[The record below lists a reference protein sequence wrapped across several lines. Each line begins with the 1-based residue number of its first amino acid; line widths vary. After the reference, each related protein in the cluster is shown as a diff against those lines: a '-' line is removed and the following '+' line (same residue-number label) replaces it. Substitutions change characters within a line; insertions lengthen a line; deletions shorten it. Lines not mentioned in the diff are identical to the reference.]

1 MKKEIL
7 KKIGIVAVVFAI
19 VIYVVVTA
27 VNANMKNSNELTT
40 EIAVKYDYSESI
52 SADAVIVR
60 EETVV
65 NNNIADGVEYYM
77 VNDGDK
83 VAVGSVVAKVFA
95 DETDALFYNKIQE
108 IDEKIAVLE
117 SLNTP
122 YDNVSTDSAVDAQ
135 IYLNICSLL
144 DAVNNGDFKDRDT
157 SAENLV
163 YSINQ
168 RQRIVGTVADF
179 NPQIQTLQQEKTK
192 YSDAGSNYIAE
203 ITAPKA
209 GYFVANV
216 DGYENVYDYDSVTE
230 LTVEDLS
237 KVYVPESISE
247 NSIGKIVSGLDW
259 FIVCKL
265 SADDAL
271 SLSHSESYP
280 EIIFSSA
287 SDEPVP
293 VDLVALN
300 QASKQSDAIAVF
312 KCNYMNSNLSSLRNE
327 SVQIVINSFE
337 GVRLSKDALHDDY
350 VQVVD
355 SEGEP
360 TGETARVQGVYIL
373 HGSELLFREVSV
385 IFAGSDF
392 VIIDINPESAILK
405 SDKTIIINDE
415 VVIEGDDLYD
425 GKIIK

>member
-7 KKIGIVAVVFAI
+7 KKLGIVAVIFTI

-52 SADAVIVR
+52 GVEAVIIR
-60 EETVV
+60 EETIIH
-65 NNNIADGVEYYM
+65 NNLADGVEYYM

-83 VAVGSVVAKVFA
+83 VAVGSVVAKIFA
-95 DETDALFYNKIQE
+95 DETDALFYNKVQE

-122 YDNVSTDSAVDAQ
+122 YDNVTTDSAVDAQ
-135 IYLNICSLL
+135 IYLNIRALL
-144 DAVNNGDFKDRDT
+144 SAVNENNFKDRD
-157 SAENLV
+157 SAAESLV

-168 RQRIVGTVADF
+168 RQRIIGTVSDF
-179 NPQIQTLQQEKTK
+179 NNQILTLTQEKEK
-192 YSDAGSNYIAE
+192 YTNAGSSFIGE

-209 GYFVANV
+209 GYFVANI
-216 DGYENVYDYDSVTE
+216 DGYENSYDYSSVTK

-237 KVYVPESISE
+237 EQHKPQNVSDDAV
-247 NSIGKIVSGLDW
+247 GKIVSGLDW
-259 FIVCKL
+259 YVVCRL
-265 SADDAL
+265 TADEAL

-280 EIIFSSA
+280 KIIFSSA
-287 SDEPVP
+287 SEEPVP
-293 VDLVALN
+293 VELVALN
-300 QASKQSDAIAVF
+300 QSSKQSDAVAIF
-312 KCNYMNSNLSSLRNE
+312 KCNYMNSTLSNLRNE
-327 SVQIVINSFE
+327 PVQIIINHFE
-337 GVRLSKDALHDDY
+337 GVRISKDALHDDY
-350 VQVVD
+350 VEVID

-373 HGSELLFREVSV
+373 HGSELMFREVSV

-392 VIIDINPESAILK
+392 VIVDINPDSAILK
-405 SDKTIIINDE
+405 SKNTIIINDE

>member
-7 KKIGIVAVVFAI
+7 KKIGIALIVFTI
-19 VIYVVVTA
+19 IIYVVVTA

-52 SADAVIVR
+52 VSDAVIIR
-60 EETVV
+60 EETIIT
-65 NNNIADGVEYYM
+65 NSIADGVEYYM

-95 DETDALFYNKIQE
+95 DETDALFYNKVQE

-122 YDNVSTDSAVDAQ
+122 YDNVTTDSAVDAQ
-135 IYLNICSLL
+135 IYLNVKSLL
-144 DAVNNGDFKDRDT
+144 DAVNENDFKDRDA
-157 SAENLV
+157 SAESLV

-168 RQRIVGTVADF
+168 RQRIVGTVSDF
-179 NPQIQTLQQEKTK
+179 NAQIQTLQQEKAK
-192 YSDAGSNYIAE
+192 YSDTGASYIGE
-203 ITAPKA
+203 IRSPKA
-209 GYFVANV
+209 GYFVATI
-216 DGYENVYDYDSVTE
+216 DGFENAYDYRNVTKLTVDDLKDTHPQKVILGDSV
-230 LTVEDLS
+230 
-237 KVYVPESISE
+237 
-247 NSIGKIVSGLDW
+247 GKIVSGLDW
-259 FIVCKL
+259 YVVCKL
-265 SADDAL
+265 TADEAL

-280 EIIFSSA
+280 KIVFSSA

-293 VDLVALN
+293 VELVALN
-300 QASKQSDAIAVF
+300 QASKQSDAVAVF
-312 KCNYMNSNLSSLRNE
+312 KCNYMNSSLSNLRNE
-327 SVQIVINSFE
+327 SVQIIINSFE
-337 GVRLSKDALHDDY
+337 GVRISKDALHDDY
-350 VQVVD
+350 VEVID

-373 HGSELLFREVSV
+373 HGSELMFREVSV

-392 VIIDINPESAILK
+392 VIVDINPDSAILK
-405 SDKTIIINDE
+405 SKETIIINDE

-425 GKIIK
+425 GKIVK

>member
-7 KKIGIVAVVFAI
+7 KKIGIVAVVFTI
-19 VIYVVVTA
+19 VIYVVITA
-27 VNANMKNSNELTT
+27 VNANMKNSNELET

-52 SADAVIVR
+52 SAKASIVR
-60 EETVV
+60 DETLI
-65 NNNIADGVEYYM
+65 NNVTDGVEYYM

-95 DETDALFYNKIQE
+95 DETDALFYNKVQE
-108 IDEKIAVLE
+108 IDAKIAVLE

-135 IYLNICSLL
+135 IYLNIKSLL
-144 DAVNNGDFKDRDT
+144 DSVNEGNFKDRDLA
-157 SAENLV
+157 SQSLV
-163 YSINQ
+163 YSVNQ
-168 RQRIVGTVADF
+168 RQRIVGTVSSF
-179 NPQIQTLQQEKTK
+179 NSEIQSLQQEKSK
-192 YSDAGSNYIAE
+192 YSEAGSSYIADVKS
-203 ITAPKA
+203 PKA

-216 DGYENVYDYDSVTE
+216 DGFENVYDYDKVTE

-237 KVYVPESISE
+237 KEYIPQNISD
-247 NSIGKIVSGLDW
+247 SSVGKIVSGLDW
-259 FIVCKL
+259 YIVCKL

-287 SDEPVP
+287 SEEPVP

-300 QASKQSDAIAVF
+300 QATKQSDAVAVF
-312 KCNYMNSNLSSLRNE
+312 KCNYMNSTLSGLRNE
-327 SVQIVINSFE
+327 NIQIIINSFE
-337 GVRLSKDALHDDY
+337 GVRISKDALHDDY
-350 VQVVD
+350 IQVVD
-355 SEGEP
+355 GEGEL

-373 HGSELLFREVSV
+373 HGNELMFREVSV
-385 IFAGSDF
+385 IYAGSDF
-392 VIIDINPESAILK
+392 VIVDINPESAILK
-405 SDKTIIINDE
+405 SGKTIIINDQ

>member
-7 KKIGIVAVVFAI
+7 KKIGIVAIVFTI
-19 VIYVVVTA
+19 IIYVVVTA

-52 SADAVIVR
+52 SADAVIIR
-60 EETVV
+60 EETIV
-65 NNNIADGVEYYM
+65 NNNVADGVEYYI

-83 VAVGSVVAKVFA
+83 VAVGSTVAKVFA
-95 DETDALFYNKIQE
+95 DETDALFYNKTQE

-144 DAVNNGDFKDRDT
+144 DAVNDCNFKDRDT
-157 SAENLV
+157 AAESLV

-168 RQRIVGTVADF
+168 RQRIVGTVSDF
-179 NPQIQTLQQEKTK
+179 NPQIQALQQEKAK
-192 YSDAGSNYIAE
+192 YTEAGSGYIAE
-203 ITAPKA
+203 IKAPKA
-209 GYFVANV
+209 GYFVADV
-216 DGYENVYDYDSVTE
+216 DGFENVFDYDNVKDI
-230 LTVEDLS
+230 TVDDFA
-237 KVYVPESISE
+237 KTYVPENISDTA
-247 NSIGKIVSGLDW
+247 IGKIVSGLDW

-280 EIIFSSA
+280 EIIFNSA
-287 SDEPVP
+287 TDEPVP

-300 QASKQSDAIAVF
+300 QPSKQSDAVAVF
-312 KCNYMNSNLSSLRNE
+312 KCNYMNSTLSSLRHE
-327 SVQIVINSFE
+327 SIQIIINSFE

-355 SEGEP
+355 NEGEE

-373 HGSELLFREVSV
+373 HGSELMFREVSV
-385 IFAGSDF
+385 IYAGSDF
-392 VIIDINPESAILK
+392 VIVDINPDSAILK
-405 SDKTIIINDE
+405 SGKTIIINDE

>member
-7 KKIGIVAVVFAI
+7 KKIGLVAIVFAI

-27 VNANMKNSNELTT
+27 LNSNMKNSNELTT

-52 SADAVIVR
+52 SADALIIR
-60 EETVV
+60 EETLISNSVS
-65 NNNIADGVEYYM
+65 DGVEYYM

-83 VAVGSVVAKVFA
+83 VAVGTAVAKVFA
-95 DETDALFYNKIQE
+95 DETDALFYNKVQE

-135 IYLNICSLL
+135 IYLNIKSLL
-144 DAVNNGDFKDRDT
+144 SSVNDCNFKDRD
-157 SAENLV
+157 SAAESLV

-168 RQRIVGTVADF
+168 RQRIVGTVTDF
-179 NPQIQTLQQEKTK
+179 NSQIQILQQEKAK
-192 YSDAGSNYIAE
+192 YSDAGSSYITE
-203 ITAPKA
+203 IKAPKA
-209 GYFVANV
+209 GYFVAGI

-230 LTVEDLS
+230 LTVDDLS
-237 KVYVPESISE
+237 KAYMPEAISE
-247 NSIGKIVSGLDW
+247 NAVGKIVSGLDW
-259 FIVCKL
+259 YIVCKL
-265 SADDAL
+265 SADEAL

-280 EIIFSSA
+280 KIIFSSA
-287 SDEPVP
+287 TDEPVP

-300 QASKQSDAIAVF
+300 QTSKQSEAVAVF
-312 KCNYMNSNLSSLRNE
+312 KCNYMNSTLSSLRNE
-327 SVQIVINSFE
+327 SVQIIINSFE

-350 VQVVD
+350 VEVVD

-373 HGSELLFREVSV
+373 HGSELMFREVSV

-392 VIIDINPESAILK
+392 VIVDINPDSAILK
-405 SDKTIIINDE
+405 SDETIIINDE
-415 VVIEGDDLYD
+415 VVIEGDNLYD

>member
-7 KKIGIVAVVFAI
+7 KKIGIVAVIFAI

-52 SADAVIVR
+52 SADAIIVR

-65 NNNIADGVEYYM
+65 KNNIADGVEYYM

-108 IDEKIAVLE
+108 IDEKIEVLE

-216 DGYENVYDYDSVTE
+216 DGYENVYNYDSVTD

-327 SVQIVINSFE
+327 PVQIVINSFE

-355 SEGEP
+355 NEGEP

>member
-1 MKKEIL
+1 MKIKIL
-7 KKIGIVAVVFAI
+7 KKIAIVAVVFAI

-52 SADAVIVR
+52 STEGLIIRD
-60 EETVV
+60 ETIIT
-65 NNNIADGVEYYM
+65 NSISDGVEYYM
-77 VNDGDK
+77 VDDGDK
-83 VAVGSVVAKVFA
+83 VAVGTVVAKVFA

-135 IYLNICSLL
+135 IYLNITSLL
-144 DAVNNGDFKDRDT
+144 ESVNKGDFSDRD
-157 SAENLV
+157 SAVESLV

-168 RQRIVGTVADF
+168 RQRIVGTVTDF
-179 NPQIQTLQQEKTK
+179 NSEIQTLQQEKSK
-192 YSDAGSNYIAE
+192 YIDAGSDYIAE
-203 ITAPKA
+203 IKSPKA
-209 GYFVANV
+209 GYFVANL
-216 DGYENVYDYDSVTE
+216 DGYEEVYDYDNVTDIS
-230 LTVEDLS
+230 VEDLS
-237 KVYVPESISE
+237 KTETPQNISDT
-247 NSIGKIVSGLDW
+247 SVGKIVSGLDW
-259 FIVCKL
+259 YIVCKL
-265 SADDAL
+265 TADEAL

-280 EIIFSSA
+280 EIIFTSA

-300 QASKQSDAIAVF
+300 QPSKQSDAVAVF
-312 KCNYMNSNLSSLRNE
+312 KCNYMNSSLSTLRNE
-327 SVQIVINSFE
+327 PIQIIINSFE

-350 VQVVD
+350 VEVVD
-355 SEGEP
+355 NEGEP

-373 HGSELLFREVSV
+373 HGSELVFREVSV
-385 IFAGSDF
+385 IYAGKDF
-392 VIIDINPESAILK
+392 VIADINPESAILK

-415 VVIEGDDLYD
+415 VVIEGENLYD

>member
-7 KKIGIVAVVFAI
+7 KKIGIVAIVFTI
-19 VIYVVVTA
+19 IIYVVVTA

-52 SADAVIVR
+52 SADAVIIR
-60 EETVV
+60 EETIV
-65 NNNIADGVEYYM
+65 NNNVADGVEYYI

-83 VAVGSVVAKVFA
+83 VAVGSTVAKVFA
-95 DETDALFYNKIQE
+95 DETDALFYNKTQE

-144 DAVNNGDFKDRDT
+144 DSVNDCNFKDRDT
-157 SAENLV
+157 AAESLV

-168 RQRIVGTVADF
+168 RQRIVGTVSDF
-179 NPQIQTLQQEKTK
+179 NPQIQALQQEKAK
-192 YSDAGSNYIAE
+192 YTEAGSGYIAE
-203 ITAPKA
+203 IKAPKA
-209 GYFVANV
+209 GYFVADV
-216 DGYENVYDYDSVTE
+216 DGFENVFDYDNVKDI
-230 LTVEDLS
+230 TVDDFA
-237 KVYVPESISE
+237 KTYVPENISDTA
-247 NSIGKIVSGLDW
+247 IGKIVSGLDW

-280 EIIFSSA
+280 EIIFNSA
-287 SDEPVP
+287 TDEPVP

-300 QASKQSDAIAVF
+300 QPSKQSDAVAVF
-312 KCNYMNSNLSSLRNE
+312 KCNYMNSTLSSLRHE
-327 SVQIVINSFE
+327 SIQIIINSFE

-355 SEGEP
+355 NEGEE

-373 HGSELLFREVSV
+373 HGSELMFREVSV
-385 IFAGSDF
+385 IYAGSDF
-392 VIIDINPESAILK
+392 VIVDINPDSAILK
-405 SDKTIIINDE
+405 SGKTIIINDE

>member
-7 KKIGIVAVVFAI
+7 KKIGIVAIVFAI

-27 VNANMKNSNELTT
+27 LNSNMKNSNELVT

-52 SADAVIVR
+52 SADALIVR
-60 EETVV
+60 EETLISNSV
-65 NNNIADGVEYYM
+65 ADGVEYYM

-83 VAVGSVVAKVFA
+83 VAVGTVVAKVFA
-95 DETDALFYNKIQE
+95 DETDALFYNKVQE
-108 IDEKIAVLE
+108 IDEKIEVLN

-135 IYLNICSLL
+135 IYLNISSLL
-144 DAVNNGDFKDRDT
+144 EAVNEGNFKNRD
-157 SAENLV
+157 SAAESLI

-168 RQRIVGTVADF
+168 RQRIVGTVSDF
-179 NPQIQTLQQEKTK
+179 NTEIQTLQQEKAK
-192 YSDAGSNYIAE
+192 YTEVGSSYIAE
-203 ITAPKA
+203 IKAPKA

-216 DGYENVYDYDSVTE
+216 DGFENVYDYDNVIN
-230 LTVEDLS
+230 LTVDDLS
-237 KVYVPESISE
+237 KAYMPEAISE
-247 NSIGKIVSGLDW
+247 NAVGKIVSGLDW
-259 FIVCKL
+259 YIVCKL
-265 SADDAL
+265 SADEAL

-287 SDEPVP
+287 SEEPVP
-293 VDLVALN
+293 VKLVALN
-300 QASKQSDAIAVF
+300 QATKQSEAVAVF
-312 KCNYMNSNLSSLRNE
+312 KCNYMNSSLSSLRE
-327 SVQIVINSFE
+327 EPVQIIINSFE

-350 VQVVD
+350 VEVVD

-373 HGSELLFREVSV
+373 HGSELMFREVSV

-392 VIIDINPESAILK
+392 VIVDINPDSAILK
-405 SDKTIIINDE
+405 SDETIIINDE

>member
-52 SADAVIVR
+52 SADAIIVR

-65 NNNIADGVEYYM
+65 KNNIADGVEYYM

-216 DGYENVYDYDSVTE
+216 DGYENVYNYDSVTE

-327 SVQIVINSFE
+327 PVQIVINSFE

-355 SEGEP
+355 NEGEP

>member
-7 KKIGIVAVVFAI
+7 KKIGIVAIVFTI

-52 SADAVIVR
+52 SADAIIIR

-157 SAENLV
+157 SAESLV

-179 NPQIQTLQQEKTK
+179 NPQIQSLQQERTK
-192 YSDAGSNYIAE
+192 YSDAGSSSIAE

-216 DGYENVYDYDSVTE
+216 DGYESVFDYDSVTE
-230 LTVEDLS
+230 LSVEDLS
-237 KVYVPESISE
+237 KAYVPENISDT
-247 NSIGKIVSGLDW
+247 SVGKIVSGLDW

-287 SDEPVP
+287 SEEPVP

-300 QASKQSDAIAVF
+300 QSSKQSDAVAVF
-312 KCNYMNSNLSSLRNE
+312 KCNYMNSTLSSLRNE
-327 SVQIVINSFE
+327 PVQIIINSFE
-337 GVRLSKDALHDDY
+337 GVRISKDALHDDY
-350 VQVVD
+350 IQVVD
-355 SEGEP
+355 SEGET

-373 HGSELLFREVSV
+373 HGSELMFREVSV
-385 IFAGSDF
+385 VFAGSDF
-392 VIIDINPESAILK
+392 VIVDINPDSAILK

>member
-52 SADAVIVR
+52 SADAIIVR

-65 NNNIADGVEYYM
+65 KNNIADGVEYYM

-216 DGYENVYDYDSVTE
+216 DGYENVYNYDSVTE

-327 SVQIVINSFE
+327 PVQIVINSFE

-355 SEGEP
+355 NEGEP

-385 IFAGSDF
+385 VFAGSDF

>member
-7 KKIGIVAVVFAI
+7 KKIGIVAVVFTI
-19 VIYVVVTA
+19 VIYVVITA
-27 VNANMKNSNELTT
+27 VNANMKNSNELET

-52 SADAVIVR
+52 SAKATIVR
-60 EETVV
+60 DETLI
-65 NNNIADGVEYYM
+65 NNVTDGVEYYM

-95 DETDALFYNKIQE
+95 DETDALFYNKVQE
-108 IDEKIAVLE
+108 IDAKIAVLE

-135 IYLNICSLL
+135 IYLNIKSLL
-144 DAVNNGDFKDRDT
+144 GAVNEGNFKDRDLA
-157 SAENLV
+157 SQSLV
-163 YSINQ
+163 YSVNQ
-168 RQRIVGTVADF
+168 RQRIVGTVSSF
-179 NPQIQTLQQEKTK
+179 NSEIQSLQQEKAK
-192 YSDAGSNYIAE
+192 YSEAGSSYIADVKS
-203 ITAPKA
+203 PKA

-216 DGYENVYDYDSVTE
+216 DGFENVYDYDKVTE

-237 KVYVPESISE
+237 KEYIPQNISD
-247 NSIGKIVSGLDW
+247 SSVGKIVSGLDW

-287 SDEPVP
+287 SEEPVP

-300 QASKQSDAIAVF
+300 QATKQSDAVAVF
-312 KCNYMNSNLSSLRNE
+312 KCNYMNSTLSGLRNE
-327 SVQIVINSFE
+327 NIQIIINSFE
-337 GVRLSKDALHDDY
+337 GVRISKDALHDDY
-350 VQVVD
+350 IQVID
-355 SEGEP
+355 GEGEP

-373 HGSELLFREVSV
+373 HGNELMFREVSV
-385 IFAGSDF
+385 IYAGSDF
-392 VIIDINPESAILK
+392 VIVDINPESAILK
-405 SDKTIIINDE
+405 SGKTIIINDQ

>member
-7 KKIGIVAVVFAI
+7 KKIGIVAVVFTI
-19 VIYVVVTA
+19 VIYVVITA
-27 VNANMKNSNELTT
+27 VNANMKNSNELET

-52 SADAVIVR
+52 SAKASIVR
-60 EETVV
+60 DETLI
-65 NNNIADGVEYYM
+65 NNVTDGVEYYM

-95 DETDALFYNKIQE
+95 DEADALFYNKVQE
-108 IDEKIAVLE
+108 IDAKIAVLE

-135 IYLNICSLL
+135 IYLNIKSLL
-144 DAVNNGDFKDRDT
+144 DSVNEGNFKDRDLA
-157 SAENLV
+157 SQSLV
-163 YSINQ
+163 YSVNQ
-168 RQRIVGTVADF
+168 RQRIVGTVSSF
-179 NPQIQTLQQEKTK
+179 NSEIQSLQQEKAK
-192 YSDAGSNYIAE
+192 YSEAGSSYIADVKS
-203 ITAPKA
+203 PKA

-216 DGYENVYDYDSVTE
+216 DGFENVYDYDKVTE

-237 KVYVPESISE
+237 KEYIPQNISD
-247 NSIGKIVSGLDW
+247 SSVGKIVSGLDW
-259 FIVCKL
+259 YIVCKL

-287 SDEPVP
+287 SEEPVP

-300 QASKQSDAIAVF
+300 QATKQSDAVAVF
-312 KCNYMNSNLSSLRNE
+312 KCNYMNSTLSGLRNE
-327 SVQIVINSFE
+327 NIQIIINSFE
-337 GVRLSKDALHDDY
+337 GVRISKDALHDDY
-350 VQVVD
+350 IQVVD
-355 SEGEP
+355 GEGEP

-373 HGSELLFREVSV
+373 HGNELMFREVSV
-385 IFAGSDF
+385 IYAGSDF
-392 VIIDINPESAILK
+392 VIVDINPESAILK
-405 SDKTIIINDE
+405 SGKTIIINDQ

>member
-52 SADAVIVR
+52 SADAIIVR
-60 EETVV
+60 EEAVV
-65 NNNIADGVEYYM
+65 KNNIADGVEYYM

-216 DGYENVYDYDSVTE
+216 DGYENVYNYDSVTE

-327 SVQIVINSFE
+327 PVQIVINSFE

-355 SEGEP
+355 NEGEP

>member
-7 KKIGIVAVVFAI
+7 KKIGIVAIVFTI
-19 VIYVVVTA
+19 IIYVVVTA

-52 SADAVIVR
+52 SADAVIIR
-60 EETVV
+60 EETLVS
-65 NNNIADGVEYYM
+65 NNVADGVEYYM

-95 DETDALFYNKIQE
+95 DETDALFYNKVQE

-122 YDNVSTDSAVDAQ
+122 YDNVSTDSAIDAQ

-144 DAVNNGDFKDRDT
+144 DDVNEGNFKDRDS
-157 SAENLV
+157 SAESLV

-168 RQRIVGTVADF
+168 RQRIVGTVSDF
-179 NPQIQTLQQEKTK
+179 NPQIQTLQQERAK
-192 YSDAGSNYIAE
+192 YSEAGSSYIAE
-203 ITAPKA
+203 IKAPNA

-216 DGYENVYDYDSVTE
+216 DGYENVFDYDNVTE
-230 LTVEDLS
+230 ISVEDFS
-237 KVYVPESISE
+237 KTYVPE
-247 NSIGKIVSGLDW
+247 NVRDTSIGKIVSGLDW

-287 SDEPVP
+287 TEEPVP

-300 QASKQSDAIAVF
+300 QASKQSDAVAVF
-312 KCNYMNSNLSSLRNE
+312 KCNYMNSTLSSLRNE
-327 SVQIVINSFE
+327 PVQIIINSFE

-373 HGSELLFREVSV
+373 HGSELMFREVSV

-392 VIIDINPESAILK
+392 VIVDINPDSAILK